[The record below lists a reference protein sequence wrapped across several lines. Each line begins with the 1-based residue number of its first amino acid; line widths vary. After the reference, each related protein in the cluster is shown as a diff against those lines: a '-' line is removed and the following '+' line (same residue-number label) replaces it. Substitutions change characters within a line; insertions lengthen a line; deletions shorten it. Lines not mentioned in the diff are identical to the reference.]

1 MEKKIIYASQEQQE
15 KDELFNRRVMFMK
28 AIAWQLDKW
37 LTDIKVRA
45 DVSIIR
51 CIECG
56 LDVAEITMK
65 DDLETIV
72 VESFMGKREFTFPLM
87 ASDNSKV
94 FNSLLGYLAGLHWRY

>member
-15 KDELFNRRVMFMK
+15 KDELFDRRVMFMK

-51 CIECG
+51 CVECG
-56 LDVAEITMK
+56 LDVAEIRMK

>member
-15 KDELFNRRVMFMK
+15 KDELFDRKVMFMK
-28 AIAWQLDKW
+28 AIAWQLNKW
-37 LTDIKVRA
+37 LTDISVKA

-51 CIECG
+51 CVECG

-65 DDLETIV
+65 DDLETLV

-87 ASDNSKV
+87 ANDNTKT
-94 FNSLLGYLAGLHWRY
+94 FNSLLGYLADLQWRY